1 MIFFFCSKALCVQ
14 KLPLFRSNDNIG
26 NNNVGDNNVGG
37 NNVGDNNVGESNDDK
52 IDKMLILR
60 KFGD

>member
-26 NNNVGDNNVGG
+26 NNNVGN